1 MSLKLCYR
9 MPPILGK
16 DPFSGYN
23 LLGLMVPCQYLTM
36 PQVSF
41 SGASQ
46 KEVAE
51 TQSLSLR

>member
-1 MSLKLCYR
+1 

-16 DPFSGYN
+16 DPFSGDN
-23 LLGLMVPCQYLTM
+23 LLGLMVPCQYMTM